1 MVAMP
6 TALRRVLQRGFARL
20 PPGSK
25 RRRRGLK
32 RTATLVWAA
41 VYREDYKVPLL
52 FYEPDVEIQA
62 ISEFARSLGL
72 AESYHGHQGF
82 VDFWRDY
89 KQDMAEVRVEQEQ
102 MIDLGDRVALRYTV
116 VAVGRSGGVAVK
128 QTQGSIVYY
137 SSRGLIARQEL
148 YLTWEETLAALER
161 RG

>member
-1 MVAMP
+1 MLAMP
-6 TALRRVLQRGFARL
+6 TALLRVLQRGFARL
-20 PPGSK
+20 PPGSPL
-25 RRRRGLK
+25 RRRWLK
-32 RTATLVWAA
+32 RTNALGFAA
-41 VYREDYKVPLL
+41 ASREDYEVPLL

-116 VAVGRSGGVAVK
+116 VAVGRSGGVAIR
-128 QTQGSIVYY
+128 QTRGNIFYLSP
-137 SSRGLIARQEL
+137 RGLNARQEF
-148 YLTWEETLAALER
+148 YLTWEDTLAALER
-161 RG
+161 RD